1 MSTIETLLMMNLIV
15 MIILGMLLG
24 AKLFISFITEYIG
37 YKLAIKLL
45 EPETLKELKELE
57 K

>member
-15 MIILGMLLG
+15 MIILGMLVG

-45 EPETLKELKELE
+45 EPEPLKELKELE